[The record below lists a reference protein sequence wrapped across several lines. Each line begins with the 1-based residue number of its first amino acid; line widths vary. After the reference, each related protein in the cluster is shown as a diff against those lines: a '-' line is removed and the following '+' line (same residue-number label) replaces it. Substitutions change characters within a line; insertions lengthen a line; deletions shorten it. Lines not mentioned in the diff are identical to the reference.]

1 MQNPYVQLAVQSF
14 THYLKT
20 GKPMQ
25 IPEGLPDELTNR
37 QAGAF
42 VTLYKNGNLRGCI
55 GTISPVRV
63 SLAEEIIM
71 NAISAAFR
79 DPRFPPI
86 NADELPDIVCSVDV
100 LETPEPV
107 SDMRTLDVKTYGV
120 IVSRG
125 HKRGLLLPNIDGVDT
140 VEEQVDIARQKAG
153 IAPHESFALERFKVV
168 RHT

>member
-1 MQNPYVQLAVQSF
+1 MQSPYVRLAVQSF
-14 THYLKT
+14 TYYLKT

-25 IPEGLPDELTNR
+25 IPDVLPEELTNK

-55 GTISPVRV
+55 GTINPIRN

-86 NADELPDIVCSVDV
+86 TADELPDIVCSVDV

-107 SDMRTLDVKTYGV
+107 SDMRTLDVKHTA
-120 IVSRG
+120 
-125 HKRGLLLPNIDGVDT
+125 LLLAVGIDAVCCYLILT
-140 VEEQVDIARQKAG
+140 
-153 IAPHESFALERFKVV
+153 ALTPWKNR
-168 RHT
+168 